1 MCIITTATSYHLI
14 IFYLYM
20 FIDKTFTK
28 SLISHRVPFSSLLTV
43 VTFLFL
49 VQDINQIEIE
59 RLLVLV
65 TLMLSNIWKAT
76 NQNMASYIGSLKM
89 SHIFCNGIPIPH
101 KQPLFPKKFAL
112 LCTQSHCF
120 IAALYS
126 SFQSKISIKSKVND
140 C

>member
-1 MCIITTATSYHLI
+1 
-14 IFYLYM
+14 M

-28 SLISHRVPFSSLLTV
+28 SPISHRNSFSYLLTV

-76 NQNMASYIGSLKM
+76 NQNMASYFDSLKM
-89 SHIFCNGIPIPH
+89 SHIFCDGIPIPH
-101 KQPLFPKKFAL
+101 R
-112 LCTQSHCF
+112 
-120 IAALYS
+120 
-126 SFQSKISIKSKVND
+126 
-140 C
+140 

>member
-1 MCIITTATSYHLI
+1 
-14 IFYLYM
+14 M

-89 SHIFCNGIPIPH
+89 SHIFCNSIPIPH
-101 KQPLFPKKFAL
+101 R
-112 LCTQSHCF
+112 
-120 IAALYS
+120 
-126 SFQSKISIKSKVND
+126 
-140 C
+140 